1 MDQHQDTS
9 LFGMNVDQT
18 GRAHLAEAARWGKFL
33 AIIGFIVCGLVVLT
47 GIFAST
53 LFNLLLNQYDR
64 NPYNELPATTPG
76 FGFVMAIYY
85 IVIAVVN
92 FFPCLFLYRFATKM
106 KTALTSND
114 QESLNLSFQNLKAT
128 FRFIGILTLI
138 GLVFMVLA
146 FLIVILGAAM
156 AGSM

>member
-18 GRAHLAEAARWGKFL
+18 GKAHLAEAARWGKFL
-33 AIIGFIVCGLVVLT
+33 SIIGFIICGLIVLV

-53 LFNLLLNQYDR
+53 FFNLMVNRYDR
-64 NPYNELPATTPG
+64 SSYSDLPAPSQG
-76 FGFVMAIYY
+76 FGIIMAIYY
-85 IVIAVVN
+85 IVIAVVY
-92 FFPCLFLYRFATKM
+92 FFPCLFLYRFANKM
-106 KTALTSND
+106 KTALESND
-114 QESLNLSFQNLKAT
+114 QELLNGSFQNLKAT

-138 GLVFMVLA
+138 GLVFAVLA

-156 AGSM
+156 AGNT